1 MIVSICTHCRAL
13 AVPRRRTYGYTYLR
27 LTRQISYLTCSAGAS
42 PRPTVG
48 AQLNDPLSPHYKEA
62 AGGSGG
68 FGYQQY
74 FLIAA
79 LIMATHSSTMG

>member
-1 MIVSICTHCRAL
+1 MIVSICTHCRA
-13 AVPRRRTYGYTYLR
+13 
-27 LTRQISYLTCSAGAS
+27 
-42 PRPTVG
+42 
-48 AQLNDPLSPHYKEA
+48 QLNDPFYPHYKEA
-62 AGGSGG
+62 AGGAGG